1 MENKHSTTRFSDRV
15 NDYIRYRPGYPDAI
29 IPFLEENF
37 GIAPPCI
44 IADIGAGTGIS
55 SRMFLDKNYTVIAVE
70 PNAEMR
76 NAAISQLQ
84 HFSKFSTT
92 SGTAEKTLL
101 PDNAVDVVVAAQ
113 AFHWFN
119 TSAVREEFKRILK
132 PGGWVVLIWNERLT
146 SSDFE
151 KEYDRLIIKHSI
163 DYVKV
168 DHRNIDFESIKKFF
182 APNTVTLKT
191 FPNYQDFDFDG
202 LKGRLLSSSYIPQVG
217 EKGYDEMVEDLRELF
232 GKYRQDN
239 SIRISYD
246 TKVYVSLLQE

>member
-15 NDYIRYRPGYPDAI
+15 NDYIRYRPGYPDGI

-37 GIAPPCI
+37 GIAPPGI

-132 PGGWVVLIWNERLT
+132 PGGWVILIWNERLT
-146 SSDFE
+146 SNDFE
-151 KEYDRLIIKHSI
+151 KEYDRLIIKHAI

-217 EKGYDEMVEDLRELF
+217 EKGYDEMVEDLSELF
-232 GKYRQDN
+232 SKYRQGN